1 MTILWCDEQMRRLVS
16 VLIGLT
22 LGASAIGASPTQ
34 ATSPSLSP
42 RIVGGAP
49 SSISASPWQVLLRV
63 NSSLCSGSVIASSWV
78 VTAAHC
84 VNGLDASRISAYAG
98 ITNLTEQSGSNQ
110 LAVSSVIVHP
120 DFNDRTYQND
130 IALIGLAAPII
141 PTASVQPI
149 ALPSTVDPATWP
161 PAGTPAQISGWG
173 SASFGGS
180 PSGTLLTAP
189 IQVLSGPG
197 QPSCGSYGSDFFPA
211 QVICAG
217 VPAGGIDACQG
228 DSGGPLVVSE
238 GGIPVIAGIVSV
250 GNECA
255 LAQYPGLYSRV
266 TTFLPWIKQYVP
278 IAASAPLPP
287 ATPSAI
293 ALAGER
299 TAIAWTQSPATGGSP
314 ITGYTATANPGS
326 ASCTTTETTCVI
338 SGLRAGVSYSFSV
351 VATNA
356 AGTSSAAPTSS
367 LTRAVDA
374 VMATGV
380 NVRSARL
387 ATWAGLKVRS
397 GDRVKAVSL
406 SKQIC
411 STTARGVRGTQQGTC
426 VVRVSVT
433 NQAGVARSARAYAR
447 VL

>member
-1 MTILWCDEQMRRLVS
+1 MTILWCDEQMRRLVI
-16 VLIGLT
+16 VLIGIA
-22 LGASAIGASPTQ
+22 LGVSAIGAIPAQ
-34 ATSPSLSP
+34 ATSPSISP

-49 SSISASPWQVLLRV
+49 SSITASPWQVLLRV
-63 NSSLCSGSVIASSWV
+63 NSTLCSGSVIASSWV

-84 VNGLDASRISAYAG
+84 VKGLDTSRISAYAG
-98 ITNLTEQSGSNQ
+98 ITNLTEQSGTSQ

-120 DFNDRTYQND
+120 DFNDRTFQND

-141 PTASVQPI
+141 PSASVQPI
-149 ALPSTVDPATWP
+149 ALPATVDPATWP

-189 IQVLSGPG
+189 IQVLLGPG
-197 QPSCGSYGSDFFPA
+197 QTGCGSYGSDFFPA

-228 DSGGPLVVSE
+228 DSGGPLVVGE

-255 LAQYPGLYSRV
+255 LAQYPGLYTRV
-266 TTFLPWIKQYVP
+266 TTYLPWIRQYVP
-278 IAASAPLPP
+278 VAASAPLPP
-287 ATPSAI
+287 ATPTAI

-299 TAIAWTQSPATGGSP
+299 AAIAWTQSPTTGGSP

-326 ASCTTTETTCVI
+326 ASCTTTDTTCVI
-338 SGLRAGVSYSFSV
+338 SGLRAGVNYSFSV

-356 AGTSSAAPTSS
+356 AGTSSATATAS
-367 LTRAVDA
+367 LTRAVDG
-374 VMATGV
+374 VMAIGV
-380 NVRSARL
+380 NVRSSRL
-387 ATWAGLKVRS
+387 AKWAGIKVRT

-406 SKQIC
+406 SKRIC
-411 STTARGVRGTQQGTC
+411 ATTQLGVRGTQQGTC
-426 VVRVSVT
+426 VVRVTLT
-433 NQAGVARSARAYAR
+433 NQAGVARSARAFAR